1 LEIRENY
8 QRIKMSKNQKGTP
21 VMRQFW
27 EIKRNNPDS
36 ILLFRMGDFYETF
49 EEDAKI
55 TSKIL
60 GITLTKR
67 SNGAASGVP
76 LAGFPFHSLDQYLY
90 KLLKHGYRVAICEQ
104 VEDPK
109 EAKGIVKREV
119 TEIASPGTSISDN
132 YLNQGE
138 NNYLASFIFEKK
150 KLGISILDYSTGEF
164 RGITTSIDKIDQII
178 SQYNIKELI
187 IPESQYEVFYHGIKK
202 YDFLITKV
210 PNWYL
215 DIKIANDYLKG
226 HFNLISLKGFGME
239 SEPLLIKSAAFALDY
254 VDKNYCGKI
263 EHIINFKKIQKN
275 NVMIL
280 DSYTIKNLE
289 LFKSFST
296 GDKNGTLIN
305 SIDNTKTSS
314 GSRLLKKWILHPLLD
329 KNKIN
334 ERLDRIEEMNDNI
347 QIRDFI
353 IKKLDQTS
361 DIERIISKISANKTT
376 PRDLISMANTLELLD
391 DINKKIKINKFKS
404 NYKMTDSKENLKPLI
419 SLIHKTII
427 DDPPINY
434 LKGLF
439 IKNGVNSELDEY
451 KKISKNGK
459 DWLVNYQMKI
469 QKETKINKIKIG
481 YNRVFGYYIEVT
493 NSNLDKIPDNFIRKQ
508 TLTNAER
515 YFTEEL
521 KDYEEKILSA
531 EESIIKIEIKIFNEL
546 RNKILKEIK
555 GILHNARILSQ
566 IDISSSLSKI
576 SIDKNYIRP
585 IINNNNTIIIK
596 GSRHPVIED
605 ILDIQD
611 NFIPNDISINN
622 KKKQISL
629 ITGPNMSGK
638 STYLRQI
645 GIIVILAHA
654 GCYVPCKNANIS
666 IVDRL
671 FTRVGASDNLAGG
684 ESTFLVEM
692 NETANILNNLTS
704 RSLILLDE
712 IGRGTST
719 YDGLSIAW
727 AITEFLHNS
736 KYSPITLFA
745 THYHELVELV
755 DKLKNAKNYSVLV
768 KEDNNKVVFLRKIIK
783 GGTNKSYGIHVAQM
797 AGIPKKVIL
806 RSNEIL
812 KSLSNEKISID
823 FNNNDDDLI
832 ENDYLDTYKQLLN
845 KIKSID
851 ANKIN
856 PLEGLIILN
865 DIIDEANE
873 IN

>member
-1 LEIRENY
+1 MN
-8 QRIKMSKNQKGTP
+8 KNQKSTP

-27 EIKRNNPDS
+27 EVKRKNPDS

-55 TSKIL
+55 ASKIL

-67 SNGAASGVP
+67 SNGAAADVP
-76 LAGFPFHSLDQYLY
+76 LAGFPFHALDQYLH
-90 KLLKHGYRVAICEQ
+90 KLLKHGHRVAICEQ
-104 VEDPK
+104 VENPK

-119 TEIASPGTSISDN
+119 TEIASPGTSISEN
-132 YLNQGE
+132 YLDHEE
-138 NNYLASFIFEKK
+138 NNYLASIVFEKK

-164 RGITTSIDKIDQII
+164 RGSMTSIDKIDQII
-178 SQYNIKELI
+178 SLYNIKELI
-187 IPESQYEVFYHGIKK
+187 IPESQHEAFYHTIKK
-202 YDFLITKV
+202 YDLLITKV
-210 PNWYL
+210 PNWHL

-226 HFNLISLKGFGME
+226 HFNLISLKGFGIE
-239 SEPLLIKSAAFALDY
+239 NDPLLIKSAAFALDY

-263 EHIINFKKIQKN
+263 DHIISYKKNQKDD
-275 NVMIL
+275 VMIL

-305 SIDNTKTSS
+305 SIDSTKTSS
-314 GSRLLKKWILHPLLD
+314 GSRLLKKWISHPLTNT
-329 KNKIN
+329 NKIN
-334 ERLDRIEEMNDNI
+334 DRLDRIEEMNNNTE
-347 QIRDFI
+347 IRDFI
-353 IKKLDQTS
+353 IKELNETS
-361 DIERIISKISANKTT
+361 DTERILSKISANKST
-376 PRDLISMANTLELLD
+376 PRDLISMANTLDALNNM
-391 DINKKIKINKFKS
+391 NKWITKNKFNS
-404 NYKMTDSKENLKPLI
+404 NYRLVHSKENLKSLL
-419 SLIHKTII
+419 SLINKTII
-427 DDPPINY
+427 SDPPLNY
-434 LKGLF
+434 LKGFF
-439 IKNGVNSELDEY
+439 IKDGVDRELDKY
-451 KKISKNGK
+451 RTISMNAKN
-459 DWLVNYQMKI
+459 WLVEYQIKI

-493 NSNLDKIPDNFIRKQ
+493 NPNLDKIPDNFIRKQ

-521 KDYEEKILSA
+521 KDYEGKILSA
-531 EESIIKIEIKIFNEL
+531 EESIIKIELEIFNQL
-546 RNKILKEIK
+546 KNKILKKIK
-555 GILHNARILSQ
+555 GILHNAMILSQ
-566 IDISSSLSKI
+566 LDISSSLSKV
-576 SIDKNYIRP
+576 SLDKDYTRP
-585 IINNNNTIIIK
+585 RINNNNSIIIK
-596 GSRHPVIED
+596 DSRHPVIED
-605 ILDIQD
+605 ILGLED
-611 NFIPNDISINN
+611 NFIPNDININN
-622 KKKQISL
+622 KKNLISL

-645 GIIVILAHA
+645 GIIVILAQS
-654 GCYVPCKNANIS
+654 GCYVPCKDAKIS

-755 DKLKNAKNYSVLV
+755 DNLKNGKNYSVLV
-768 KEDNNKVVFLRKIIK
+768 KEDDDKIVFLRKIIK
-783 GGTNKSYGIHVAQM
+783 GGTDKSYGIHVAQM
-797 AGIPKKVIL
+797 AGIPKQVIL
-806 RSNEIL
+806 RSNKIL
-812 KSLSNEKISID
+812 RTLSNEKMSID
-823 FNNNDDDLI
+823 ISDQENRII
-832 ENDYLDTYKQLLN
+832 EEGNLEAYMKFLN

-851 ANKIN
+851 ANKLT
-856 PLEGLIILN
+856 PLEGLMKLN
-865 DIIDEANE
+865 EIIDEADE
-873 IN
+873 V

>member
-1 LEIRENY
+1 
-8 QRIKMSKNQKGTP
+8 
-21 VMRQFW
+21 
-27 EIKRNNPDS
+27 
-36 ILLFRMGDFYETF
+36 
-49 EEDAKI
+49 
-55 TSKIL
+55 
-60 GITLTKR
+60 
-67 SNGAASGVP
+67 
-76 LAGFPFHSLDQYLY
+76 
-90 KLLKHGYRVAICEQ
+90 
-104 VEDPK
+104 
-109 EAKGIVKREV
+109 
-119 TEIASPGTSISDN
+119 
-132 YLNQGE
+132 
-138 NNYLASFIFEKK
+138 
-150 KLGISILDYSTGEF
+150 
-164 RGITTSIDKIDQII
+164 
-178 SQYNIKELI
+178 
-187 IPESQYEVFYHGIKK
+187 
-202 YDFLITKV
+202 
-210 PNWYL
+210 
-215 DIKIANDYLKG
+215 
-226 HFNLISLKGFGME
+226 
-239 SEPLLIKSAAFALDY
+239 
-254 VDKNYCGKI
+254 
-263 EHIINFKKIQKN
+263 
-275 NVMIL
+275 
-280 DSYTIKNLE
+280 
-289 LFKSFST
+289 
-296 GDKNGTLIN
+296 
-305 SIDNTKTSS
+305 
-314 GSRLLKKWILHPLLD
+314 
-329 KNKIN
+329 
-334 ERLDRIEEMNDNI
+334 
-347 QIRDFI
+347 
-353 IKKLDQTS
+353 
-361 DIERIISKISANKTT
+361 
-376 PRDLISMANTLELLD
+376 
-391 DINKKIKINKFKS
+391 
-404 NYKMTDSKENLKPLI
+404 
-419 SLIHKTII
+419 
-427 DDPPINY
+427 
-434 LKGLF
+434 
-439 IKNGVNSELDEY
+439 
-451 KKISKNGK
+451 
-459 DWLVNYQMKI
+459 MKI

-692 NETANILNNLTS
+692 NETANILNNLTN

-797 AGIPKKVIL
+797 AGIPKKVIS

>member
-1 LEIRENY
+1 MN
-8 QRIKMSKNQKGTP
+8 KNQKGTP

-27 EIKRNNPDS
+27 KMKKNNPDS

-49 EEDAKI
+49 EEDAKT

-67 SNGAASGVP
+67 SNGAASDGP
-76 LAGFPFHSLDQYLY
+76 LAGFPFHALDQYLH
-90 KLLKHGYRVAICEQ
+90 KLLKSGHRVAICEQ

-109 EAKGIVKREV
+109 DAKGIVKREV
-119 TEIASPGTSISDN
+119 VEIASPGTSISEN
-132 YLNQGE
+132 YLDQEE
-138 NNYLASFIFEKK
+138 NNYLASIVFDRN

-164 RGITTSIDKIDQII
+164 KGITVPIDSMGQII

-187 IPESQYEVFYHGIKK
+187 ISESQHEAFHHIIKK

-215 DIKIANDYLKG
+215 DIKIANDYLKD
-226 HFNLISLKGFGME
+226 HFNLISLKGFGIQN
-239 SEPLLIKSAAFALDY
+239 EPLLIKSAAFALDY

-263 EHIINFKKIQKN
+263 EHIINFKKIQEEN
-275 NVMIL
+275 IMIL

-289 LFKSFST
+289 LFKSISR

-305 SIDNTKTSS
+305 SIDSTKTSS
-314 GSRLLKKWILHPLLD
+314 GSRLLKKWILHPLTD

-334 ERLDRIEEMNDNI
+334 DRLYRIEEMNNNTEV
-347 QIRDFI
+347 RDFI
-353 IKKLDQTS
+353 IKELNETS
-361 DIERIISKISANKTT
+361 DIERILSKTSANKST
-376 PRDLISMANTLELLD
+376 PRDFISMANTLESLN
-391 DINKKIKINKFKS
+391 DIS
-404 NYKMTDSKENLKPLI
+404 
-419 SLIHKTII
+419 
-427 DDPPINY
+427 
-434 LKGLF
+434 
-439 IKNGVNSELDEY
+439 
-451 KKISKNGK
+451 KKISKNKFKYNHKLLSSKQNLKSLISLINKTIIQEPPLNHLKGSFIKDGVNSNLDEYRKISKNAK
-459 DWLVNYQMKI
+459 DWLVNYQVKI
-469 QKETKINKIKIG
+469 QEKTKINKIKIG

-493 NSNLDKIPDNFIRKQ
+493 NPHLDKIPDNFIRKQ

-531 EESIIKIEIKIFNEL
+531 EENIVKIEVELFNKL
-546 RNKILKEIK
+546 RDKLLTQIK
-555 GILHNARILSQ
+555 GLLHNAMILSRL
-566 IDISSSLSKI
+566 DISSSLSKV
-576 SIDKNYIRP
+576 SQDKNYIRP
-585 IINNNNTIIIK
+585 KITTNNSIVIK
-596 GSRHPVIED
+596 NSRHPVIED
-605 ILDIQD
+605 ILGFEDD
-611 NFIPNDISINN
+611 FIPNDINVDNN
-622 KKKQISL
+622 KNQISL

-645 GIIVILAHA
+645 GIIIILAQS
-654 GCYVPCKNANIS
+654 GCYVPCENAKIS
-666 IVDRL
+666 IIDRL

-745 THYHELVELV
+745 THYHELIELV
-755 DKLKNAKNYSVLV
+755 DNLKNAKNYSVMV
-768 KEDNNKVVFLRKIIK
+768 KEDHGNVVFLRKIIK
-783 GGTNKSYGIHVAQM
+783 GGTDKSYGIHVAQM
-797 AGIPKKVIL
+797 AGIPKQVISRSDKIL
-806 RSNEIL
+806 R
-812 KSLSNEKISID
+812 SLSNEKKSID
-823 FNNNDDDLI
+823 FNSEDQLI
-832 ENDYLDTYKQLLN
+832 HEGQTDIYVKFLD

-851 ANKIN
+851 PNKIS
-856 PLEGLIILN
+856 PLEGLMILN
-865 DIIDEANE
+865 EIIDEAND
-873 IN
+873 I